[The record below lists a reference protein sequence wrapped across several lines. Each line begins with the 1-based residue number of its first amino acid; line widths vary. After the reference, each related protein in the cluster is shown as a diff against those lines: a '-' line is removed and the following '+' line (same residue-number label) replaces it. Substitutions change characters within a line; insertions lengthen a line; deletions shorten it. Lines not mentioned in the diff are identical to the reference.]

1 MGLRTFLRSCFWVM
15 FKNITFGE
23 LKISVLKNAYNE
35 PYVYIY
41 ICFLNQNLLISLL
54 KKNIKTNLNIKRK
67 F

>member
-1 MGLRTFLRSCFWVM
+1 MGLRTFLCSCFWIM

-23 LKISVLKNAYNE
+23 LKTSELKNVYNE

-54 KKNIKTNLNIKRK
+54 NRNIKTNLNIKRK